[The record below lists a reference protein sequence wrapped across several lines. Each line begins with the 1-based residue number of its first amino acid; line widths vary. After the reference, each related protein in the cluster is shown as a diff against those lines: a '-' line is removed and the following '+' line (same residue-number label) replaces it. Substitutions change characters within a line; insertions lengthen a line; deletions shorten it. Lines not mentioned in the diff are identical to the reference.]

1 MSTPIA
7 WTQARRAVYDR
18 ARQAAPAAREV
29 ALSEADGLTLAEPV
43 VARTP
48 LPSFTTASVDGWVL
62 KGAGPWRITDRI
74 LAGHPAPDLAEPGTG
89 MEIATGAMVPTGAE
103 AILRLEHGEIR
114 DSLLHGRPKEEP
126 EWRVPGDECDEGDEL
141 LPAGTPITPG
151 VIGLAASCG
160 YDILTVRPAPRA
172 ALLVFGDELL
182 DSGLPGEGRVRDA
195 LGPSIPAAL
204 RRLGATIDGYTRV
217 EDTLAAHIEALR
229 KAAADGTDLICT
241 TGGTMHGPVD
251 YLHGALAELGAT
263 YLANSVAVRP
273 GFPML
278 VAQLPS
284 GQFVAGLPGNPQSA
298 MVALVSLV
306 APLLAGLTLRE
317 FPAAARI
324 TLGASVPGRGDFA
337 HLALV
342 RREPSDGRGYP
353 VGHAGSAM
361 LRGLAQ
367 SAGFAVIP
375 PGVSAAVGDVV
386 ELVELP

>member
-1 MSTPIA
+1 MSTPIS
-7 WTQARRAVYDR
+7 WTDARRAAYE
-18 ARQAAPAAREV
+18 AARRVAVEPRDI

-48 LPSFTTASVDGWVL
+48 LPAFTTANVDGWVL
-62 KGAGPWRITDRI
+62 RGSGPWHISGRI
-74 LAGHPAPDLAEPGTG
+74 LAGGPAPDLSEDGTA
-89 MEIATGAMVPTGAE
+89 MEIATGAMVPEGAQS
-103 AILRLEHGEIR
+103 ILRLEHGELR
-114 DSLLHGRPKEEP
+114 DGRLYGQPKDAP
-126 EWRVPGDECDEGDEL
+126 EWRVPGDESDEGDEL
-141 LPAGTPITPG
+141 LPSGTPITPG

-160 YDILTVRPAPRA
+160 YDTLRVRPKARA

-182 DSGLPGEGRVRDA
+182 DEGLPGDGRVRDA
-195 LGPSIPAAL
+195 LGPSLPAAL
-204 RRLGATIDGYTRV
+204 RRMGAEIDGYTRV
-217 EDTLAAHIEALR
+217 EDTLPAHVDAVR
-229 KAAADGTDLICT
+229 KAAAEGHELICT

-263 YLANSVAVRP
+263 YLANTVAVRP

-306 APLLAGLTLRE
+306 HPLLAGLTLRP
-317 FPAAARI
+317 FPAPAYI
-324 TLGASVPGRGDFA
+324 TLGAPVAGRGDFS

-342 RREPSDGRGYP
+342 RREARDGSGYP
-353 VGHAGSAM
+353 VGHAGSSM

-375 PGVSAAVGDVV
+375 PGVSGEPGDVV

>member
-7 WTQARRAVYDR
+7 WTAARAAVYE
-18 ARQAAPAAREV
+18 AAARVAIEPLTV

-48 LPSFTTASVDGWVL
+48 LPAFTTASVDGWVL
-62 KGAGPWRITDRI
+62 RGPAPWRVAGRI
-74 LAGHPAPDLAEPGTG
+74 LAGEQAGPMTEDGTAI
-89 MEIATGAMVPTGAE
+89 EIATGAMVPEGAE
-103 AILRLEHGEIR
+103 SILRLEHGELT
-114 DSLLHGRPKEEP
+114 DGLLRGTPKEEP
-126 EWRVPGDECDEGDEL
+126 EWRVPGDESHQGDEL

-160 YDILTVRPAPRA
+160 YDHLAVRPGPRA

-182 DSGLPGEGRVRDA
+182 DEGLPGQGRVRDA
-195 LGPSIPAAL
+195 LGPALPAAL
-204 RRLGATIDGYTRV
+204 RRMGARIDGFTRV
-217 EDTLAAHIEALR
+217 EDTLSAHIDALR
-229 KAAADGTDLICT
+229 KAAAEGHELICT

-251 YLHGALAELGAT
+251 YLHSALTELGAT
-263 YLANSVAVRP
+263 YLADSVAVRP

-278 VAQLPS
+278 AAQLPS

-306 APLLAGLTLRE
+306 HPLLAGLTLRT
-317 FPAAARI
+317 FPAPARI
-324 TLGASVPGRGDFA
+324 TLGAPVAGRGDFS

-342 RREPSDGRGYP
+342 RREPSDGLGYP

-375 PGVSAAVGDVV
+375 PGHDGESGDPV